1 MAACP
6 RGHSLPWLIGWT
18 GLPSS
23 FFATPIFTTPR
34 WPLRVTSTSAS
45 MTRTCNP
52 QPAWHKGQMLG
63 FHSATPGTSS
73 SSGTKRIKWFSGLPQ
88 LASVALVPVTAEIF
102 MNAQRSMA
110 LMSRSSKVTRQTI
123 VRGVLARMTIDAK
136 AHAQIDNALGDRLP
150 ADVAVTGRA
159 LDAGADVG
167 RVVEA
172 DVRLVRVA
180 VHTLPRDVHT
190 LALELGDL
198 LDDGPVGGDRR
209 VADQARLHARK
220 TGDGTFGHAL
230 MTVLGARESLRD
242 VHVVRKR
249 DRLHGFRPHAEKVL
263 DRRACRA
270 TRGCEHRR
278 RLGLAAWRR
287 RVTRSETAG
296 GRDQQQ
302 KARPLARHARHSASA
317 GSALAGQAPHVVD
330 DVPHFLLGE
339 LALEPLHLELR
350 TGAFADDHEDFAV
363 ARSAIPFV
371 VDQVRGVRVLRRHRT
386 VAFGVG
392 AVAEL
397 AVLVERL
404 LARGDRLG
412 SRRHGVLH
420 LLGFRAPAQLLPAR
434 PDHERA
440 ERPPCECEN
449 QTF

>member
-73 SSGTKRIKWFSGLPQ
+73 SSGTKRIRWFSGLPQ
-88 LASVALVPVTAEIF
+88 LASVALVPVTAESF
-102 MNAQRSMA
+102 MNARRSMA

-123 VRGVLARMTIDAK
+123 VGCVLALMTIDAK

-172 DVRLVRVA
+172 HVRLGRVA
-180 VHTLPRDVHT
+180 VDALPRDVHA
-190 LALELGDL
+190 LALELGDR

-249 DRLHGFRPHAEKVL
+249 DRLHGLRPHAEKVL

-270 TRGCEHRR
+270 ARGCEHRR

-287 RVTRSETAG
+287 VTSGDAASS
-296 GRDQQQ
+296 RDEQQ
-302 KARPLARHARHSASA
+302 KSRAVVRQARHGASA
-317 GSALAGQAPHVVD
+317 GSAFAGQAPHVVD
-330 DVPHFLLGE
+330 DVPDLLLGE

-371 VDQVRGVRVLRRHRT
+371 VDQVRGVCVLRRHRT

-392 AVAEL
+392 AVAEF
-397 AVLVERL
+397 AVLIERL

-412 SRRHGVLH
+412 SRRHRVLH
-420 LLGFRAPAQLLPAR
+420 LLSVRAPVQLLPAR
-434 PDHERA
+434 PDHEHA